1 MQPKLS
7 THGQSLTAID
17 LEDKKKVDQDLFTAV
32 IDKYNSS
39 NDMYS
44 CHAFPHI
51 DNFMD
56 ASVFDVC
63 QPHKWEKARKKF
75 GDLIA
80 KYEVLFNR
88 WTRSGFHG
96 NF

>member
-39 NDMYS
+39 NELYS

-56 ASVFDVC
+56 ASIFDVC
-63 QPHKWEKARKKF
+63 KPHKWEKAWKKF

-88 WTRSGFHG
+88 
-96 NF
+96 